1 MTDVQHLSS
10 APLPSPVAQV
20 DPEDLG
26 EAIRSVLAAK
36 IRVAPGSLPD
46 SLTLED
52 LGLDSL
58 LLAESLVALESRFG
72 VVIDPLRFAERM
84 TPGLRLGDLIAELAV
99 QIGAAR

>member
-1 MTDVQHLSS
+1 MTDVQHLSPTPPPPVQNLDPKELS
-10 APLPSPVAQV
+10 AAVK
-20 DPEDLG
+20 D
-26 EAIRSVLAAK
+26 VLAAK
-36 IRVAPGSLPD
+36 IRVSPDRLPD

-84 TPGLRLGDLIAELAV
+84 TPGLPLGDLVSELAA

>member
-10 APLPSPVAQV
+10 APPPSPVARV

-26 EAIRSVLAAK
+26 EAIRSVLAAR
-36 IRVAPGSLPD
+36 IRVAPDRLPD

-58 LLAESLVALESRFG
+58 LLAESLVALESRFD
-72 VVIDPLRFAERM
+72 VVIDPLRFAERL
-84 TPGLRLGDLIAELAV
+84 TPGLPLGDLIAELAA